1 MTVEQWTAVDEY
13 FAAHL
18 IPTDPVLEA
27 ALEASAAAGLP
38 AHNVSP
44 TQGKLLF
51 LLARIQGARRILEIG
66 TLAGYSAIWLGRALP
81 PDGQLV
87 TLEVDPER
95 AELARAN
102 LARAGLAQLVDVRV
116 GRALESLRQLVDDGV
131 AAFDLIFIDA
141 DKPNNPEYLK
151 WALRL
156 ARPRT
161 VIIADNVV
169 REGEVVNEAN
179 RDASVL
185 GIRRFFAA
193 LGAES
198 SLNATAIQTVG
209 NKGYDGLAIALV
221 EEGSTA
227 RNS

>member
-1 MTVEQWTAVDEY
+1 MTLEQWTTVDEY

-27 ALEASAAAGLP
+27 SLEASTAAGLP
-38 AHNVSP
+38 SHNVSP

-66 TLAGYSAIWLGRALP
+66 TLGGYSAIWLGRALP
-81 PDGQLV
+81 PDGQLI
-87 TLEVDPER
+87 TLEVDAAR
-95 AELARAN
+95 AEIARAN
-102 LARAGLAQLVDVRV
+102 LVRAGLAQLVEVRV
-116 GRALESLRQLVDDGV
+116 GPALESLRQLQDEGAGV
-131 AAFDLIFIDA
+131 FDLIFIDA

-179 RDASVL
+179 CDASVL
-185 GIRRFFAA
+185 GVRRFFDA

-198 SLNATAIQTVG
+198 SVSATAIQTVG
-209 NKGYDGLAIALV
+209 NKGYDGFAIALV
-221 EEGSTA
+221 E
-227 RNS
+227 